1 MADESFLQPDD
12 DTPIPIV
19 SPEDSMPGLAGYVKQ
34 KFEDSENGRRTHE
47 LKWLQSYKNFK
58 GIYDSTT
65 QYRDSERS
73 KVFIKITK
81 TKVLAAYGQIVD
93 ILFTNKKFPL
103 VVEPTPIPEGIEEFA
118 HMKTPLDEDTEPS
131 DP

>member
-12 DTPIPIV
+12 DTPVPIN
-19 SPEDSMPGLAGYVKQ
+19 SPEDQMPGLAGYVKQ
-34 KFEDSENGRRTHE
+34 KFEDAENGRRTHE

-81 TKVLAAYGQIVD
+81 L
-93 ILFTNKKFPL
+93 KFL
-103 VVEPTPIPEGIEEFA
+103 QLTD
-118 HMKTPLDEDTEPS
+118 KL
-131 DP
+131 